1 MISESEALG
10 IENELA
16 SADAAVR
23 RNALSELKELLDIK
37 KLMPA
42 EPGRDCFLN
51 CRLAPDSGA
60 PAAHS
65 PSHLAYLARKNG
77 WAVTGLL
84 DEAKGAEEFIEAAVY
99 LNIRAAIGLSGCL
112 AGVEGT
118 GPMVSYSWRKS
129 GRIEQQAL
137 GIPVKRL
144 RLCLQ
149 LLQEKLSIKEFN
161 DFFRLCGA
169 LPAAVGLTCCPDR
182 VWLDWHRDNGTA
194 LLHLM
199 PEEVDWCDLELLLQE
214 AARRGLP
221 VVLDLPP
228 GKRTEAAEQLSETSR
243 KRCFEG
249 ALLVA
254 GHSLLATVE
263 KGYAGD
269 WAQHELPELAE
280 RNRFYS
286 DFGRRVLPNDFIAL
300 KFSPVMSPQEIFA
313 QL

>member
-112 AGVEGT
+112 AGVEGA
-118 GPMVSYSWRKS
+118 GPMISYSWRKS

-182 VWLDWHRDNGTA
+182 ASGQRHGVAAPDAGRGRLVRSGT
-194 LLHLM
+194 
-199 PEEVDWCDLELLLQE
+199 
-214 AARRGLP
+214 
-221 VVLDLPP
+221 
-228 GKRTEAAEQLSETSR
+228 
-243 KRCFEG
+243 
-249 ALLVA
+249 
-254 GHSLLATVE
+254 
-263 KGYAGD
+263 
-269 WAQHELPELAE
+269 
-280 RNRFYS
+280 
-286 DFGRRVLPNDFIAL
+286 FIAG
-300 KFSPVMSPQEIFA
+300 SGPARFA
-313 QL
+313 GRPGFAAWKTDGSGEAVVGDEPETML